1 MDGVQ
6 SVRASRECE
15 GEMSL
20 QKPLEA
26 PGNGLVIGEFRDM
39 PDCQRTA
46 DGESEG
52 TLGDSFLCEAV
63 ALPRAIL
70 ALKARIDGVNTCPTT
85 LWRAS
90 HLKELFSLGVR
101 EDTCATGIGRAPV
114 IYAGAVDPMKVHIRR
129 LDWVPPSG
137 LL

>member
-1 MDGVQ
+1 MNGVQ
-6 SVRASRECE
+6 SVRSSGEGE

-20 QKPLEA
+20 QKALEA

-52 TLGDSFLCEAV
+52 TLGDSLLCEAV
-63 ALPRAIL
+63 ALPRAIMS
-70 ALKARIDGVNTCPTT
+70 LKARIDGVNTCPTMS
-85 LWRAS
+85 WRAS
-90 HLKELFSLGVR
+90 HLKELVSLGVR
-101 EDTCATGIGRAPV
+101 EDMCATGIGRAPV
-114 IYAGAVDPMKVHIRR
+114 IYAGAIDPMKVHIRR